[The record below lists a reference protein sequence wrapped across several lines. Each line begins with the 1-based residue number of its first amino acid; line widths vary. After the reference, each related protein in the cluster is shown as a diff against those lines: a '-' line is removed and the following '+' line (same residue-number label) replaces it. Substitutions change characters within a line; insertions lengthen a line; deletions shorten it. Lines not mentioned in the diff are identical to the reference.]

1 MSAHDDYVRY
11 RALRRQLVDVLDGV
25 GHVAEE
31 LSLSA
36 RATHI
41 GSVRDRLENTCF
53 RLMVLGEFKRGK
65 STLVNAMLGATVLP
79 TRVAPCTGMI
89 TVVRYGDPPSARLL
103 PAEEGADP
111 VPVPLDR
118 IRDHITISYD
128 DVDDM
133 DDGKVRPPASTARFE
148 LSYPLPL
155 LADGVELVDSP
166 GLNEHAVRTAL
177 ALEDLP
183 RADAVVLVLSCEQQ
197 LGHTERGFIEQQL
210 VPGPDGGLS
219 NVFFVWNRFDTIADD
234 PAEVAALDALT
245 ESVLA
250 PCLGRDR
257 ARVFKV
263 SARDALLG
271 RVQEQPD
278 RLAESGLPDFEAA
291 LARFLTRNRARA
303 KMLGPSQ
310 AAAAAITDLLHSVL
324 PEREA
329 VLRAPVTQLEAR
341 LEELMPRLVQVRQRR
356 EALVRALEARRLA
369 LARRLRVKLGMFG
382 AQVHDGLPEAI
393 DRVQVQ
399 WAGAAWNR
407 RGVLDALREYLSTW
421 LDAEATR
428 FERDHIRPTLEHE
441 AQELDLLLEEQLGD
455 LLSELDDMRSEL
467 VPRMSADKE
476 GGPDMSATER
486 VLSALGGFVMGGPGG
501 AVEGATFGWRNVVGG
516 LPVYLGVGVAL
527 ALSGASL
534 PIALSV
540 VTGVGVL
547 RTWLTGKG
555 TAERLRDDVLAG
567 FQQAFDRELGT
578 MSTRVEDEVSARY
591 QRLIDAVDAATEAVI
606 VELEE
611 ELADVR
617 RRHIDGR
624 QTLDAGLA
632 ELARHRARLDTLAA
646 QLAAVEAGLVG

>member
-11 RALRRQLVDVLDGV
+11 RQLRGQLVDVLDGV
-25 GHVAEE
+25 GAVANA

-36 RATHI
+36 RAGHLS
-41 GSVRDRLENTCF
+41 SVRARLENSRF

-89 TVVRYGDPPSARLL
+89 TVVRYGDPASARLL
-103 PAEEGADP
+103 GAEPGAAPID
-111 VPVPLDR
+111 VPLDR
-118 IRDHITISYD
+118 IREHITIAYD
-128 DVDDM
+128 DVDD
-133 DDGKVRPPASTARFE
+133 DEAPPAPSAARFE
-148 LSYPLPL
+148 LAYPLPL
-155 LADGVELVDSP
+155 LAEGVELVDSP

-183 RADAVVLVLSCEQQ
+183 HADAVVLVLSCEQQ
-197 LGHTERGFIEQQL
+197 LGHTERGFIDQQL

-219 NVFFVWNRFDTIADD
+219 NVFFVWNRYDTIAQD

-245 ESVLA
+245 ADVLE
-250 PCLGRDR
+250 PRLGGRS
-257 ARVFKV
+257 RVFKV
-263 SARDALLG
+263 SARDALIG
-271 RVQEQPD
+271 RVKEQPE
-278 RLAESGLPDFEAA
+278 RLAASGLPVFESGLAH
-291 LARFLTRNRARA
+291 FLTTERARA

-310 AAAAAITDLLHSVL
+310 AAAAAIADLCDNVL

-329 VLRAPVTQLEAR
+329 LLRAPVDA
-341 LEELMPRLVQVRQRR
+341 LEERLDELAPRLVQVRRRR
-356 EALVRALEARRLA
+356 EALVRALASRRAA

-393 DRVQVQ
+393 DKVQVQ

-407 RGVLDALREYLSTW
+407 RGVLDALREYLATW
-421 LDAEATR
+421 LDAEAAT
-428 FERDHIRPTLEHE
+428 FERDHIRPTLERE
-441 AQELDLLLEEQLGD
+441 AQELDALLEEQLGHI
-455 LLSELDDMRSEL
+455 LSELDQMRSGL
-467 VPRMSADKE
+467 VPRMSASKE
-476 GGPDMSATER
+476 SGPDMTATER

-555 TAERLRDDVLAG
+555 KAERLRDDVLAG
-567 FQQAFDRELGT
+567 FQKAFDRELGA
-578 MSTRVEDEVSARY
+578 MSARVEDEVSARY

-611 ELADVR
+611 ELTDVR
-617 RRHIDGR
+617 RRHEDGQ
-624 QTLDAGLA
+624 QTLESGLA
-632 ELARHRARLDTLAA
+632 ELGGHRRRLDALARA
-646 QLAAVEAGLVG
+646 LAAVEAGLVG